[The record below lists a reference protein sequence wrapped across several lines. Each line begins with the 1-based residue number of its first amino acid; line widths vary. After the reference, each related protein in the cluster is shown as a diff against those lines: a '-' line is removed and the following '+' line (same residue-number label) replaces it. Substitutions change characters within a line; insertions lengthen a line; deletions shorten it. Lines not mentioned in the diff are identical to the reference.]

1 MKRPAKNLVAFFAGE
16 VGGRLI
22 GFAISVYLAR
32 IVEVSAF
39 GILNI
44 GFAVLAYLAMVSS
57 PGIQL
62 LETRNVAASDRV
74 DLSRV
79 GSILSMRLFLSGV
92 LLVWVAVGAFLF
104 INNAETRDVVIL
116 VTCALFPMSFLLDW
130 FFQGREDFAAVSYSK
145 VVNSLGYGVMV
156 VLLVHSHTDV
166 RMAALSFVVGSSA
179 AAFFLFMKFRRSHGR
194 LDLGVRF
201 ASWKNILAE
210 NFHVGVV
217 IFLAQSVQSFPPLLI
232 GIVYSSAETGLYSA
246 AMKLILL
253 SLLLDRGLNALLLPA
268 MSRYFS
274 RGRDEIK
281 RLFAV
286 ALRSL
291 LMIILPAAIVGFA
304 VSSMIVVI
312 LFGESYRRAIP
323 VVQVLLAYGALTLV
337 NTLFMTTLIGA
348 KREKEYTRAMI
359 PGTLAGVVAV
369 VIFTFLAG
377 IVGAAWGVVVG
388 EFVTVVLMGIKTR
401 RMLEWSAMRS
411 LGPPLIAALAMSVAL
426 LLAGGMELPSQ
437 IGISILTY
445 LILLVSLRGIRK
457 DDILYLK
464 EKLV

>member
-1 MKRPAKNLVAFFAGE
+1 
-16 VGGRLI
+16 
-22 GFAISVYLAR
+22 
-32 IVEVSAF
+32 
-39 GILNI
+39 
-44 GFAVLAYLAMVSS
+44 
-57 PGIQL
+57 
-62 LETRNVAASDRV
+62 
-74 DLSRV
+74 
-79 GSILSMRLFLSGV
+79 
-92 LLVWVAVGAFLF
+92 
-104 INNAETRDVVIL
+104 
-116 VTCALFPMSFLLDW
+116 
-130 FFQGREDFAAVSYSK
+130 
-145 VVNSLGYGVMV
+145 
-156 VLLVHSHTDV
+156 
-166 RMAALSFVVGSSA
+166 
-179 AAFFLFMKFRRSHGR
+179 
-194 LDLGVRF
+194 
-201 ASWKNILAE
+201 
-210 NFHVGVV
+210 
-217 IFLAQSVQSFPPLLI
+217 
-232 GIVYSSAETGLYSA
+232 
-246 AMKLILL
+246 
-253 SLLLDRGLNALLLPA
+253 
-268 MSRYFS
+268 
-274 RGRDEIK
+274 
-281 RLFAV
+281 
-286 ALRSL
+286 
-291 LMIILPAAIVGFA
+291 
-304 VSSMIVVI
+304 MIVVI

-388 EFVTVVLMGIKTR
+388 EFVTVVLMGIKTH